1 MASIQDYYNDL
12 VDYDISGVTSLDSI
26 PTQVTTAILPCKYV
40 RFTNMEESVTTL
52 SNTNGLPT
60 YTFQIVFLI
69 ETVGQNTTPNN
80 QTLCMTIAEATKAF
94 AESIE
99 GMLTFSIDFEIN
111 VVNNAPYW
119 GLIATMT
126 ILGD

>member
-40 RFTNMEESVTTL
+40 RFTNMEESVATL